1 VSGVHKNPTIS
12 FRISDYERRE
22 IEARIKASGMMKK
35 TFFTRCCIYGRICVV
50 GKKETVYMLV
60 QTLEKMQA
68 DIHKMYDEIIETGWI
83 KEKESPVDG
92 EAYTDIEELQHD
104 YLATE
109 PVNVIYQTAED
120 GLADTVKPRL
130 EAANADCSRIY
141 KINISDG
148 KLTTVGERFAVGIL
162 ARNSCHILGAG
173 APAKTKK
180 W

>member
-1 VSGVHKNPTIS
+1 MSRVHKNPTIS

-35 TFFTRCCIYGRICVV
+35 TFFTRSCIYGRICVV

-68 DIHKMYDEIIETGWI
+68 DIHKMYDEIIETGQI

-104 YLATE
+104 YLAMIKA
-109 PVNVIYQTAED
+109 VVDMLD
-120 GLADTVKPRL
+120 G
-130 EAANADCSRIY
+130 
-141 KINISDG
+141 
-148 KLTTVGERFAVGIL
+148 
-162 ARNSCHILGAG
+162 
-173 APAKTKK
+173 AKYLWQK
-180 W
+180 

>member
-1 VSGVHKNPTIS
+1 MSGVHKNPTIS

-68 DIHKMYDEIIETGWI
+68 DIHKMYDEIIEIGQI

-92 EAYTDIEELQHD
+92 GIYTDIEICWMEQ
-104 YLATE
+104 
-109 PVNVIYQTAED
+109 
-120 GLADTVKPRL
+120 
-130 EAANADCSRIY
+130 S
-141 KINISDG
+141 ISG
-148 KLTTVGERFAVGIL
+148 
-162 ARNSCHILGAG
+162 RNSGFPDGNRESHGR
-173 APAKTKK
+173 
-180 W
+180 